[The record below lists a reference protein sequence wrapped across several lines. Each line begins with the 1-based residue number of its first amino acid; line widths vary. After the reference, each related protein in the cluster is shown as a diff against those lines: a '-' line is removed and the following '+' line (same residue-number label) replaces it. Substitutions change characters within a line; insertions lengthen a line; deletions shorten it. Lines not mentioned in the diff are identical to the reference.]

1 MKQQKIVITGGPS
14 TGKTSLIHGLEKAG
28 YTCFPEVIRLM
39 TLEAKEM
46 GALSSLTTNPI
57 ASVSDPL
64 DFNRKILSARE
75 THYREADTC
84 NDPVVFFDRG
94 IPDVLAYMDY
104 FGQTYGT
111 EFTTS
116 AQTNR
121 YDTVFILPI
130 WKDIYVV
137 DDERFESF
145 EEALAIHAHLW
156 QAYTNLGY
164 KVIEVPKASV
174 AERVAFLLKKLHL

>member
-14 TGKTSLIHGLEKAG
+14 TGKTSLIDSLAAAG
-28 YTCFPEVIRLM
+28 HTCFPEVIRLM
-39 TLEAKEM
+39 TLEAKEK
-46 GALSSLTTNPI
+46 GTLSSLTTNPI

-75 THYREADTC
+75 VHYKKAGLTEDV
-84 NDPVVFFDRG
+84 VVFFDRG

-111 EFTTS
+111 EFTSS
-116 AQTNR
+116 AHTHQ

-130 WKDIYVV
+130 WKEIYVI
-137 DDERFESF
+137 DEQRFESF
-145 EEALAIHAHLW
+145 DEALAIHEHLW
-156 QAYTNLGY
+156 ESYTGLGY
-164 KVIEVPKASV
+164 DVIEVPKANV
-174 AERVAFLLKKLHL
+174 ADRVDFIVKNLHL